1 MHYEFDGYSEAS
13 NSPGRAAATRAQGGG
28 RDQRQDHNSNRSREE
43 DNQYPDGFYRG
54 TGRFARENFESERR
68 ERERERGQQQQQR
81 TFGASP
87 YRSAA
92 FEYMDTGGRGRSEEE
107 WGRVFMEA
115 FRRRA
120 GADGRGGGSGS
131 GGGGGGGGGRMGMDE
146 REGYGGAGG
155 YEPRGYGAERE
166 MGFEEFLSGV
176 FGGGGFGGRFG
187 PEASGYGYGSG
198 GGGVGV
204 SFEEMFGPPP
214 GFGEGSSPGVGGGYG
229 GGRGPGYNRADEQ
242 NERDRRG
249 GAGMTR
255 DEFDNMF
262 RARFEGPS
270 INGYASG
277 PPPADLFD
285 RWYTDW

>member
-13 NSPGRAAATRAQGGG
+13 NSPGRAAAATRAQGGG
-28 RDQRQDHNSNRSREE
+28 QNRDQRQDRNNNRSNGN
-43 DNQYPDGFYRG
+43 DGNNNQYPDGFYRG
-54 TGRFARENFESERR
+54 TGRFARENFESEQ
-68 ERERERGQQQQQR
+68 RERGQQQQQQQQR

-92 FEYMDTGGRGRSEEE
+92 FEYMDTGGRGRSEAE

-120 GADGRGGGSGS
+120 G
-131 GGGGGGGGGRMGMDE
+131 GGGGGGMGE
-146 REGYGGAGG
+146 REGYGRGGGGG

-166 MGFEEFLSGV
+166 MGYEEFLSGI
-176 FGGGGFGGRFG
+176 FGGGRFG
-187 PEASGYGYGSG
+187 PEADGYGYGYGSGGG

-214 GFGEGSSPGVGGGYG
+214 GFGEGPSSPGAGGGYG
-229 GGRGPGYNRADEQ
+229 GGEGPGPRRGADDHQ

>member
-13 NSPGRAAATRAQGGG
+13 NSPGRAAAARAQGGG
-28 RDQRQDHNSNRSREE
+28 QNRDQRQDHNNSNRSREE
-43 DNQYPDGFYRG
+43 SNQYPDGFYRG
-54 TGRFARENFESERR
+54 TGRFARENFETERR
-68 ERERERGQQQQQR
+68 ERGQQQQQQR

-120 GADGRGGGSGS
+120 GGSGGGSGS
-131 GGGGGGGGGRMGMDE
+131 GGGGRMGMDE
-146 REGYGGAGG
+146 REGYGGRG

-187 PEASGYGYGSG
+187 PEAIGYGYGSGG

-214 GFGEGSSPGVGGGYG
+214 GFGEGSSPGAGGGYG
-229 GGRGPGYNRADEQ
+229 GGGGGLGYNREADEQ
-242 NERDRRG
+242 NERNRRG

-262 RARFEGPS
+262 RARFEGPG

>member
-13 NSPGRAAATRAQGGG
+13 NSPGRAAAATRAQGGG
-28 RDQRQDHNSNRSREE
+28 QNRDQRQDRNNNRSNGN
-43 DNQYPDGFYRG
+43 DGNSNQYPDGFYRG
-54 TGRFARENFESERR
+54 TGRFARENFETEQ
-68 ERERERGQQQQQR
+68 RERGQQQQR

-92 FEYMDTGGRGRSEEE
+92 FEYMDTGGRGRSEAE

-120 GADGRGGGSGS
+120 G
-131 GGGGGGGGGRMGMDE
+131 GGGGGGGGMGE
-146 REGYGGAGG
+146 RESYGGGGGGG

-166 MGFEEFLSGV
+166 MGYEEFLSGV
-176 FGGGGFGGRFG
+176 FGGGRFG
-187 PEASGYGYGSG
+187 PEADGYGYGYGYGYGSGGG

-214 GFGEGSSPGVGGGYG
+214 GFGEGPSSPGAGGGYG
-229 GGRGPGYNRADEQ
+229 GGGPGPRRGADDQ

>member
-28 RDQRQDHNSNRSREE
+28 RDQRQDHNINRSREE

-68 ERERERGQQQQQR
+68 ERERERGQQQQQQR

-107 WGRVFMEA
+107 WGRVFMGA

-120 GADGRGGGSGS
+120 GGDGGGGGS
-131 GGGGGGGGGRMGMDE
+131 GGGGGGGRMGMDE
-146 REGYGGAGG
+146 REGYGGGG
-155 YEPRGYGAERE
+155 EYEPRGYGAERE

-187 PEASGYGYGSG
+187 PDGYVSG

-204 SFEEMFGPPP
+204 SFEEMFGPAP
-214 GFGEGSSPGVGGGYG
+214 GFGEGSSSPGTGGGYG
-229 GGRGPGYNRADEQ
+229 GGGRPGYSRGADEQ